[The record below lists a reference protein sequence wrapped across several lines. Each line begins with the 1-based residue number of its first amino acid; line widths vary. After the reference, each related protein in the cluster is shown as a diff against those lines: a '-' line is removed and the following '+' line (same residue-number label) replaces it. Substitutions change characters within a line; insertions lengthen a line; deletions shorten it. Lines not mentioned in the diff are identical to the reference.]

1 MNVRLQYPAAF
12 SAGVWLDDHLSM
24 NTWTIRV
31 DMTTQTMDEESTAV
45 AFDRLKYFL
54 HEVLDSSV
62 LIEESNTTQI
72 KLLTTA
78 GIKVVAMPE
87 VPVDQIVGMM
97 LFAKLNAIMEHR
109 VTVTEVAVGSE
120 LGDQVIYLHND
131 HETLGPFEE
140 PGWWLLPDAST
151 QNVKGSGKKTVWTL
165 KNQAVWKSLDMDWP
179 KPDAAVLT
187 ETDTGN
193 TIVFADFGRDDAR

>member
-31 DMTTQTMDEESTAV
+31 DMTTQTLDEESTAV

-72 KLLTTA
+72 KLLTAA
-78 GIKVVAMPE
+78 GIRVVAMPE

-97 LFAKLNAIMEHR
+97 LFAKLNAIMENR
-109 VTVTEVAVGSE
+109 VTVTEVSVGSE

-140 PGWWLLPDAST
+140 PGWWSSPDPAT
-151 QNVKGSGKKTVWTL
+151 QNVKNTSKKTVWSL
-165 KNQAVWKSLDMDWP
+165 KNSAAWSALDMTWP
-179 KPDAAVLT
+179 VPEVLT

-193 TIVFADFGRDDAR
+193 TIVFADFGRDDTR